1 MSNNNISTRSDSAA
15 STGHEVKFKCLLKIN
30 RKDTGG
36 PVYFKWDGERFK
48 TTSETLKLQ
57 SGTDYTIT
65 LELQP
70 PLELLLCKIAGIEY
84 TFELVNDPE
93 KDSKSIYKLTWATH
107 GIDPTDNRHRA
118 DVPFSIKFKNYRAL
132 DFNLQV
138 KFYSKSE
145 SSHIS
150 WGQLLNHATIN
161 CTAGKGSF
169 QSYVDDMKYH

>member
-70 PLELLLCKIAGIEY
+70 PLELLYVLKIVSTSVFY
-84 TFELVNDPE
+84 TLR
-93 KDSKSIYKLTWATH
+93 S
-107 GIDPTDNRHRA
+107 
-118 DVPFSIKFKNYRAL
+118 
-132 DFNLQV
+132 LQLSV
-138 KFYSKSE
+138 VDCTSY
-145 SSHIS
+145 
-150 WGQLLNHATIN
+150 LL
-161 CTAGKGSF
+161 
-169 QSYVDDMKYH
+169 

>member
-70 PLELLLCKIAGIEY
+70 PLELLYVLKIVSTSVFY
-84 TFELVNDPE
+84 TLRSLQLSVVDPLNWVSSSYPISLQDKVWINLGLDGHRTETNAVFEVGWN
-93 KDSKSIYKLTWATH
+93 H
-107 GIDPTDNRHRA
+107 
-118 DVPFSIKFKNYRAL
+118 VP
-132 DFNLQV
+132 
-138 KFYSKSE
+138 
-145 SSHIS
+145 
-150 WGQLLNHATIN
+150 W
-161 CTAGKGSF
+161 
-169 QSYVDDMKYH
+169 